1 MELNFVILVIVIVI
15 VVALGLAFVSNRAE
29 QPRQL
34 DDRRKQRTPR
44 TKEPKTRTRTRGA
57 KKAVK
62 DVRFGS
68 VDGRVENEDESMV
81 ELIQGTMKQ
90 AAQDAKDEAKKRL
103 QSAKNEV
110 KNVSKTATKKAK
122 NAAAAVSAALD
133 VEDDSEYVEVKPKA
147 RKPKS
152 EESTIN
158 ADSSQQTGKGRK
170 PRKDGTDAAAAESNE
185 DATSPVERRRE
196 RKKNSAFFKSEV
208 PVAPERKPGDR
219 PPRQPRAD
227 GTFAP
232 REPREFREPREP
244 REPRQ
249 PREPREPRTDGLPE
263 DGVISEERRDR
274 RSRRDGDNMEQDGD
288 RPRQPREPREPRKPR
303 EIQQI
308 PVPLSAGAAD
318 APSLDDMLGA
328 ISNFYGT
335 TSSKNFFSGMKREIL
350 IRIIS
355 LLSVK
360 DIATLSQVNHFLSKF
375 TRDDAIWKSLCV
387 RDFNLNFGKKSER
400 KKFKPIYRD
409 EFEKLHGKKQSS
421 GRRAKSDLTITNL
434 APATVTATA
443 TTDDAPATNEIAPI
457 VQSEDTNVTGSPSD
471 KKVRKPREKK
481 SKDV

>member
-34 DDRRKQRTPR
+34 DDRRKQRTPK

-103 QSAKNEV
+103 QAAKNEV
-110 KNVSKTATKKAK
+110 KNVSNTATKKAK

-133 VEDDSEYVEVKPKA
+133 VEDDSEYVEVKAKV
-147 RKPKS
+147 RKPKT
-152 EESTIN
+152 EDSTIN
-158 ADSSQQTGKGRK
+158 ADSSQPTGRGRK
-170 PRKDGTDAAAAESNE
+170 SRKDGAEPAADSNE

-196 RKKNSAFFKSEV
+196 RKRNSAFFKSEI

-249 PREPREPRTDGLPE
+249 PREPREPRTDGIPE

-274 RSRRDGDNMEQDGD
+274 RSRRDGDNTEQDGD

-303 EIQQI
+303 EVQQI

-375 TRDDAIWKSLCV
+375 TRDDAIWKALCV

-409 EFEKLHGKKQSS
+409 EFEKLHGKKQST
-421 GRRAKSDLTITNL
+421 GRRAKSDV
-434 APATVTATA
+434 APVPPVNTATKEDAPVTANDVA
-443 TTDDAPATNEIAPI
+443 SVVPAEDA
-457 VQSEDTNVTGSPSD
+457 NVTGSPTD